1 MKFEFK
7 KLKNILKKEENTK
20 TEKPFILSK
29 VEKKPSE
36 IKIDELKTFQQSKNK
51 FEENLNFLLSKN
63 DKPEIK
69 IDSNPNNKQQKKM
82 DEVNDIILPK
92 TETKPQT
99 IIYNSKE
106 SFNNVNNSVSKT
118 ETIKKNKFA
127 FWTKKKA
134 NSELDGL
141 GIGKEE
147 RQFVEE
153 LSHIPSIEALSD
165 INAKMDY
172 RSKINV
178 WSNNFKVLN
187 KDILSNLEIVKSN
200 DKNNPIESFWN
211 KMSILAQSVYKTIVI
226 LLVSLIWF
234 LFWAATGGFDKY
246 SVWQYSVYILSLTV
260 FLFLIEIMIYINN
273 VQNKGHSDRLVRYYV
288 NNGIITLINYIVRLL
303 FLFTPFFVQS
313 FIQVK
318 ATDISS
324 YKLVGILSV
333 ATSAPS
339 LSLFFASIFYVPVH
353 WNRIYRKVIVSTGI
367 LHIFSHLYLLKNY
380 KHKQTDLVYKR
391 LRDNWIRLHKTYGKP
406 LGIGY
411 HPEFIKTITFMKNN
425 PDLSTEEQ
433 KRLVEKLKN
442 VIESDLHSKLS

>member
-1 MKFEFK
+1 MKFQFK
-7 KLKNILKKEENTK
+7 KFKNILKKEEDSANKLNEFSPKIEEKQSEIQIEEIK
-20 TEKPFILSK
+20 TIEKPNNNFK
-29 VEKKPSE
+29 A
-36 IKIDELKTFQQSKNK
+36 
-51 FEENLNFLLSKN
+51 NLNFLLSDDNEPQSKVYQDLN
-63 DKPEIK
+63 KV
-69 IDSNPNNKQQKKM
+69 NN
-82 DEVNDIILPK
+82 IIAPP
-92 TETKPQT
+92 TQT
-99 IIYNSKE
+99 IIEAKTIDKSADQSSPKE
-106 SFNNVNNSVSKT
+106 EPV
-118 ETIKKNKFA
+118 KKNKFI
-127 FWTKKKA
+127 FWPKKKTT
-134 NSELDGL
+134 SELEGL
-141 GIGKEE
+141 GIAKEE
-147 RQFVEE
+147 RQLVED
-153 LSHIPSIEALSD
+153 LSQIQSIEALTEF
-165 INAKMDY
+165 NEKMDY

-187 KDILSNLEIVKSN
+187 KDILSNLESVKSN
-200 DKNNPIESFWN
+200 DKNNPIETFWN
-211 KMSILAQSVYKTIVI
+211 KMSILAQSIYKTIVI

-246 SVWQYSVYILSLTV
+246 SVWQYSVYILSLTL
-260 FLFLIEIMIYINN
+260 FLFFVELMIYINN

-288 NNGIITLINYIVRLL
+288 NNGIITLINYAVRIL
-303 FLFTPFFVQS
+303 FLFTPLFVQS

-318 ATDISS
+318 TNDLNS

-353 WNRIYRKVIVSTGI
+353 WNKIYKKIIVSTGI

-425 PDLSTEEQ
+425 PDLSNEEQ
-433 KRLVEKLKN
+433 KRLIERVKN
-442 VIESDLHSKLS
+442 VIQQDLHLKK